1 MTLEE
6 HSKIL
11 DDEIDHL
18 IKFPLK
24 IKKTM
29 LLHNMEISQILGK
42 YGCNIYK
49 LKKYYC
55 NDEYITDKFIKEV
68 VEDERIPIVL
78 SAMMKQFLPV
88 FKEYV
93 MRYYE
98 EQSLYD

>member
-1 MTLEE
+1 MTLDE

-18 IKFPLK
+18 IVFPLK

-29 LLHNMEISQILGK
+29 LFSNMEISQVLGK

-49 LKKYYC
+49 LKKYYY
-55 NDEYITDKFIKEV
+55 NDEYITDKFLKDI
-68 VEDERIPIVL
+68 VEDERIPVIL
-78 SAMMKQFLPV
+78 SPMMKQFLPV

-93 MRYYE
+93 IRYYE